1 MTWFVLNPK
10 FEETDKERVVSNDDY
25 RQTITYRWIYFSFF
39 YFKTISIGG
48 QSRVNINF
56 IWSHVSVFC
65 DKKKKWI

>member
-1 MTWFVLNPK
+1 MILLVLNPK
-10 FEETDKERVVSNDDY
+10 FEGTEKERVVSNDDY

-56 IWSHVSVFC
+56 I
-65 DKKKKWI
+65 